1 VIKITKDT
9 ILQQAV
15 SFFYKKRMELNLTKP
30 LAFFDIESTGIN
42 VTTDRIVEISIVK
55 VLPNNSEEE
64 LTLRVNPT
72 VKIPKETTKIHG
84 ITNEDVEDCPTF
96 AQKAREISDFL
107 KGCDLAGYN
116 SNRFDVP
123 ILVEEF
129 LRADVDFDMRKRKLI
144 DVQTIF
150 HKKEQRTL
158 TAAYKF
164 YCKKELVNAH
174 SASADTI
181 ATYEVLKS
189 QLDMYD
195 DLENNA
201 EALSKY
207 SHATKNVDFAGRIVY
222 GKKNKEVFN
231 FGKHKGKPVEEVF
244 QTDPGFYNWMMNADF
259 PRYTKKIL
267 TEIKLRNFGK

>member
-1 VIKITKDT
+1 
-9 ILQQAV
+9 
-15 SFFYKKRMELNLTKP
+15 MELNLTKP
-30 LAFFDIESTGIN
+30 LAFFDIESTGVN
-42 VTTDRIVEISIVK
+42 VATDRIVEISIVK
-55 VLPNNSEEE
+55 ILPNQSQEE
-64 LTLRVNPT
+64 LTLRINPT

-84 ITNEDVEDCPTF
+84 ISDEDVANCPTF
-96 AQKAREISDFL
+96 AEKAKAIAEFI

-123 ILVEEF
+123 ILAEEF
-129 LRADVDFDMRKRKLI
+129 LRADVNFDFRKRRLI

-150 HKKEQRTL
+150 FKKEQRTL

-164 YCKKELVNAH
+164 YCKKELENAH
-174 SASADTI
+174 SAAADTL

-189 QLDMYD
+189 QLDKYD

-207 SHATKNVDFAGRIVY
+207 SHVTKNVDFAGRVVY
-222 GKKNKEVFN
+222 GKKNKEYFN
-231 FGKHKGKPVEEVF
+231 FGKHKGKLVEEVF
-244 QTDPGFYNWMMNADF
+244 EKDPAYYSWMMKADF
-259 PRYTKKIL
+259 PLYTKKII